1 MFHDGTVFRSG
12 SELTVFAL
20 ERAISIVSPFF
31 QQGGDVLLGC
41 EAHPR
46 SRVIGL
52 LLHSIRVVV
61 SSFRVVKVP

>member
-20 ERAISIVSPFF
+20 ERAISIGITIFPTGRRCTS
-31 QQGGDVLLGC
+31 GLL
-41 EAHPR
+41 
-46 SRVIGL
+46 IGL